1 MPLLY
6 CVTRKFTKPD
16 RQAQKEDVESSWV
29 RRMGN
34 SERRIKRIID
44 LLKGYFGITLI
55 KRILCIVML
64 AFEVDA
70 QEICKKIGLTYKS
83 VKKYERILDG
93 EEYMQ
98 LLEMGKHEKRSD
110 LEHHKEL
117 IFKELDSGAYRTLRE
132 IAMMIKEKTGLERS
146 RNRIQQFLR
155 RNGYKPLRVG
165 FFPSES
171 GWGKAKS
178 VLQ

>member
-1 MPLLY
+1 M
-6 CVTRKFTKPD
+6 KK
-16 RQAQKEDVESSWV
+16 
-29 RRMGN
+29 
-34 SERRIKRIID
+34 SEERVKRIIE
-44 LLKGYFGITLI
+44 LLGEYFGITLV

-70 QEICKKIGLTYKS
+70 QRICEKVGLTYKS
-83 VKKYERILDG
+83 VKKYERMLDS

-98 LLEMGKHEKRSD
+98 LLQMGKREKRSE
-110 LEHHKEL
+110 LEDYKEV
-117 IFKELDSGAYRTLRE
+117 IFKEVDSGAYRTLRE
-132 IAMMIKEKTGLERS
+132 IAVMIKEKTGLERS
-146 RNRIQQFLR
+146 RNRIQKFLR

-171 GWGKAKS
+171 GWGKAER